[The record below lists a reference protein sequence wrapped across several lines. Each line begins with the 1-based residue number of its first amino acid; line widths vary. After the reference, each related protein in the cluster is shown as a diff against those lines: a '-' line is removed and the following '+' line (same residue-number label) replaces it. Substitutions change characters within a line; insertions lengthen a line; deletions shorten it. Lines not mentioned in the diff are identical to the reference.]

1 MMELVYGTKK
11 SCRKEKTRTLELT
24 GSTGTPLSSP
34 FIIIIIIII
43 IIILFCHV
51 FHFMFLF
58 FAGIKK
64 EKEVLGYGEG
74 T

>member
-34 FIIIIIIII
+34 FIIIIII
-43 IIILFCHV
+43 LFCHV

>member
-1 MMELVYGTKK
+1 M
-11 SCRKEKTRTLELT
+11 T

-34 FIIIIIIII
+34 FIIIIII

-64 EKEVLGYGEG
+64 EKEVLGYREG